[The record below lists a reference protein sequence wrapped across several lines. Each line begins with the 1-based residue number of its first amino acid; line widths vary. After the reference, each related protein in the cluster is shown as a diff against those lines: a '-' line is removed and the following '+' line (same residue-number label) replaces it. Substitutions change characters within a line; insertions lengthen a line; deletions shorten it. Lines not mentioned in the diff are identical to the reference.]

1 MNATIKVLAL
11 ATALAGALPAAAQMI
26 GDDAAACQAGGKGT
40 ALLVTVDGFANRGGT
55 IRAEVYPAAK
65 ADWLKDD
72 RDLLAEGKFFA
83 RAEGRVP
90 LSGPARLCVR
100 LPGPGDYAVGVFHST
115 DGVRKFNVKQHGV
128 GFANNPRLGWSQPEV
143 TRATITAGNGLTET
157 RVTLNYLRGLAMRPL
172 VPPVPAAEATRM
184 ADRR

>member
-1 MNATIKVLAL
+1 MKAMMAALAL
-11 ATALAGALPAAAQMI
+11 AAAMPAAAQMI
-26 GDDAAACQAGGKGT
+26 GEDAAACQAGGKGT
-40 ALLVTVDGFANRGGT
+40 ALMVTVDGFANRGGT
-55 IRAEVYPAAK
+55 IRAEVYPAEK
-65 ADWLKDD
+65 TDWLKDD
-72 RDLLAEGKFFA
+72 RDLQAEGKFFA

-100 LPGPGDYAVGVFHST
+100 LPGPGEYAVGVFHST
-115 DGVRKFNVKQHGV
+115 DGVRRFNVKRHGV
-128 GFANNPRLGWSQPEV
+128 GFANNPRLGWSQPDV
-143 TRATITAGNGLTET
+143 AKAAINAGAGLTET

>member
-1 MNATIKVLAL
+1 MKAFLTGAAL
-11 ATALAGALPAAAQMI
+11 AVMTMAAPAAAQMI

-40 ALLVTVDGFANRGGT
+40 ALMVTVDGFANRGGT
-55 IRAEVYPAAK
+55 VRAEVYPAAQS
-65 ADWLKDD
+65 DWLKDD
-72 RDLLAEGKFFA
+72 VVLREQGKFFA

-100 LPGPGDYAVGVFHST
+100 LPGPGDYAVGVFHSS
-115 DGVRKFNVKQHGV
+115 DGVRKFNVKRHGA
-128 GFANNPRLGWSQPEV
+128 GFANNPKLGWSQPDV
-143 TRATITAGNGLTET
+143 TKASISAGVGLTET

-184 ADRR
+184 AERR